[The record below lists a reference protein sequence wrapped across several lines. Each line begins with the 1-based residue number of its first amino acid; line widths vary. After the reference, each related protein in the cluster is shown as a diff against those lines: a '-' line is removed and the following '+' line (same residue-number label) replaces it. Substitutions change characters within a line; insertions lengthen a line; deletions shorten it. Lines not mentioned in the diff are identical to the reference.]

1 MRIPLD
7 YYRILGLPIQA
18 TAEQLVQ
25 GHRDRTLQL
34 PRAGYSSV
42 AIGSRKK
49 LLDEAYSILSDQQQR
64 QNYDTSFLAKS
75 YLDITNETSENDEET
90 QETKEEDNDPHTP
103 SIEIED
109 DQFVGVLLILQELG
123 EYELVLKL
131 GRSYLNSSINLKPE
145 KIEAPHIIRSDI
157 VLTVALAYLELGR
170 EQWQQGQ
177 YENAAGSLEAGQ
189 AVLLREGLF
198 ASVRGEMQ
206 SDILRLRPYRILELL
221 ANEQNNPSDRR
232 KGLQLLRDMLQERGG
247 IDGNK
252 ADGSGLSTD
261 DFLRFIQQLRSHLT
275 ALEQQNL
282 FEVEARRP
290 SAVATYL
297 AVYALLAQGFAYSQ
311 PELVHRA
318 KLMLMRLGRHQDVH
332 LEVAICS
339 MLLGQ
344 TEEASQA
351 LELSQEYEPLEFIRE
366 HSEDSPD
373 LLPGL
378 CLYGERW
385 LQGEVFPYFRDLV
398 NKTASLKDYFA
409 DMKVQAYLEKLPMEE
424 ENANQ
429 WVPVQQKQ
437 QRNSG
442 GVSLPPAG
450 EATSNGGWN
459 LTKFQNTTNSLISNL
474 GSPNP
479 PSISTL
485 PPRAQRIASR
495 ERLNGENEGDDIYNQ
510 NYRSQRQRG
519 EENNPDQ
526 EESQGEIKG
535 AAFAQRV
542 GTGRSG
548 ANIIQQVNNSLENLL
563 PALKNNQTSRLIIL
577 AVIGLVS
584 IGIIGFIASKTL
596 GWIVNGF
603 SRVSEPKLAAELPG
617 IYLDQA
623 VINIPTPTE
632 ITPISN
638 NNLLTETTSK
648 ELIQSWL
655 SVKAEVF
662 GKEHKIERL
671 KDILI
676 EPALSE
682 WQKIA
687 EESKKPGF
695 YRKYD
700 HNVSVNSVTTNEKD
714 SDRAKVEAVVSE
726 TTEFYEGDKLSYT
739 QNDKQLKLIYSL
751 VRQNGQW
758 RIKEWEVKK

>member
-49 LLDEAYSILSDQQQR
+49 LLDEAYSILSDPQQR

-75 YLDITNETSENDEET
+75 YLDIPTNETSENEAET
-90 QETKEEDNDPHTP
+90 QETSQGDIDPHTP

-145 KIEAPHIIRSDI
+145 KIEDPNIIRSDI

-221 ANEQNNPSDRR
+221 ANEQENPIERR

-297 AVYALLAQGFAYSQ
+297 AVYALLAQGFAYRQ

-385 LQGEVFPYFRDLV
+385 LQGEVFPYFRDLA

-409 DMKVQAYLEKLPMEE
+409 DTRVQGYLEKLPIEE

-442 GVSLPPAG
+442 GVNLPPAG
-450 EATSNGGWN
+450 EAVNNSGWN
-459 LTKFQNTTNSLISNL
+459 LTKFQNTTNTLISNL

-495 ERLNGENEGDDIYNQ
+495 ERQTSRNEGDDIYSQQ
-510 NYRSQRQRG
+510 NYRSPRQRG
-519 EENNPDQ
+519 EERNGDQ
-526 EESQGEIKG
+526 EEKAGGITG
-535 AAFAQRV
+535 AAFAQKV
-542 GTGRSG
+542 GTSSG
-548 ANIIQQVNNSLENLL
+548 EIIQQFNNSLQELL
-563 PALKNNQTSRLIIL
+563 PALKNNQISRLIIL
-577 AVIGLVS
+577 GVIGLAS
-584 IGIIGFIASKTL
+584 IGIIGFVASKTL
-596 GWIVNGF
+596 GWIVHSF
-603 SRVSEPKLAAELPG
+603 SGASEPKLAAELPVV
-617 IYLDQA
+617 YLDRP
-623 VINIPTPTE
+623 VITIPPVTE
-632 ITPISN
+632 TAATN
-638 NNLLTETTSK
+638 NNLLTEKTAK
-648 ELIQSWL
+648 ELIENWL
-655 SVKAEVF
+655 AVKTDVF

-682 WQKIA
+682 WQKVA

-695 YRKYD
+695 YRKYE
-700 HNVSVNSVTTNEKD
+700 HNVSVNSVSTSEKD

-726 TTEFYEGDKLSYT
+726 VTEFYEGDKLSYT
-739 QNDKQLKLIYSL
+739 QNDKQLKLEYSL

-758 RIKEWEVKK
+758 RIKEWQLKK